1 LRAGRSLADATQ
13 TVVAAGLLVLLA
25 ALGVSLVLMQ
35 QQQPV
40 AFTQH
45 LVNGLTLG
53 ALFALIALGYTMVYG
68 IIELINFAHGEVF
81 MVGSFLGL
89 IVLEALLGW
98 GITSVWLAPLLALA
112 VAMLGCA
119 SLGVALDA
127 VAYKP
132 LRRKPNWR
140 SVLAAC
146 IAIFGLVVVL
156 IPGRMQVALGVEG
169 ASEPYFF
176 VSRLGG
182 FVILILFAWSA
193 FSLDERNPSTPRNTP
208 RVNAL
213 LSAIG
218 MSIFLQNLVMLS
230 AGRDTQTFVQVSD
243 FTGLPVDSSTGLSRT
258 SFPMWGIEVQY
269 IEVSTLV
276 AAVALMLM
284 LDVFISR
291 TRTGKG
297 MRAIAQDP
305 DAARMLGIPVA
316 RIITMTFMVG
326 SALAAAAGILYGLR
340 YGGVKFNDGF
350 IIGLKAFIAAV
361 LGGIGNIR
369 GAMLGGFLLG
379 LSETV
384 VVATMEFGWQR
395 LGLWCYGDDMASL
408 WPHAEFH
415 DYKDAIAFL
424 ILVAV
429 LTFRPAG
436 LLGAPEIEK
445 V

>member
-1 LRAGRSLADATQ
+1 MISGRSVADVIQ
-13 TVVAAGLLVLLA
+13 RGVALVLLA
-25 ALGVSLVLMQ
+25 ILAGLCVSLLLMLR
-35 QQQPV
+35 QQPE
-40 AFTQH
+40 AFVQH
-45 LVNGLTLG
+45 FVNGLTLG
-53 ALFALIALGYTMVYG
+53 GLFALIALGYTMVYG

-81 MVGSFLGL
+81 MVGSFIGL
-89 IVLEALLGW
+89 FVLEALFGW
-98 GITSVWLAPLLALA
+98 GINSVWIAPAIAVL
-112 VAMLGCA
+112 VAMFGCA
-119 SLGVALDA
+119 CLGLAIDA

-132 LRRKPNWR
+132 LRRKPNWS
-140 SVLAAC
+140 SVASAC
-146 IAIFGLVVVL
+146 VAIFGLLVFL
-156 IPGRMQVALGVEG
+156 LPGRVQVALGVEAG
-169 ASEPYFF
+169 AEPYFF

-182 FVILILFAWSA
+182 FVILLLFAWSS
-193 FSLDERNPSTPRNTP
+193 FHLDERNPSTPRSTP

-230 AGRDTQTFVQVSD
+230 VGRDTQTFVQIEEFS
-243 FTGLPVDSSTGLSRT
+243 GLART
-258 SFPMWGIEVQY
+258 SFPLFGIQVQY
-269 IEVSTLV
+269 IEVVTLV
-276 AAVALMLM
+276 SSIGLMLI
-284 LDVFISR
+284 LDQLISR
-291 TRTGKG
+291 TRIGKG

-305 DAARMLGIPVA
+305 EAAMMLGIPVNRVIA
-316 RIITMTFMVG
+316 MTFMVG

-384 VVATMEFGWQR
+384 VVATMEFGWAS
-395 LGLWCYGDDMASL
+395 LGTWRYGEDANQL

-429 LTFRPAG
+429 LTFRPSG
-436 LLGAPEIEK
+436 LLGAPEVEK

>member
-1 LRAGRSLADATQ
+1 MRAGRSLADAIQ
-13 TVVAAGLLVLLA
+13 TTVAAGLLVLLL
-25 ALGVSLVLMQ
+25 ALGVALVLMQ

-98 GITSVWLAPLLALA
+98 GITSVWLAPLLALS

-132 LRRKPNWR
+132 LRRKPNWA
-140 SVLAAC
+140 SVLSAC
-146 IAIFGLVVVL
+146 VAIFGLVVMLV
-156 IPGRMQVALGVEG
+156 PGRIQVALGVEG

-182 FVILILFAWSA
+182 FVILLLFAWSA
-193 FSLDERNPSTPRNTP
+193 FSLDERNPSTPRSTP

-243 FTGLPVDSSTGLSRT
+243 FTGLPVDSSTGLART

-269 IEVSTLV
+269 IEVLTLV
-276 AAVALMLM
+276 AAIVLMLM

-291 TRTGKG
+291 TRVGKG

-361 LGGIGNIR
+361 LGGIGNVR

-395 LGLWCYGDDMASL
+395 LGLWRYGEDAVAL

-436 LLGAPEIEK
+436 LLGAAEIEK

>member
-1 LRAGRSLADATQ
+1 LRTGRSLADATQ
-13 TVVAAGLLVLLA
+13 ALVAVALLILSLA
-25 ALGVSLVLMQ
+25 LVVSLVLMQ
-35 QQQPV
+35 QQQPM
-40 AFTQH
+40 AFVQH

-89 IVLEALLGW
+89 VVLEALFGW
-98 GITSVWLAPLLALA
+98 GITSVWLAPLLALTI
-112 VAMLGCA
+112 AMLGCA

-132 LRRKPNWR
+132 LRRNPNWG
-140 SVLAAC
+140 SVISAC
-146 IAIFGLVVVL
+146 VAVFGLVAVL
-156 IPGRMQVALGVEG
+156 LPGRLQISLGMEG

-176 VSRLGG
+176 ASRLGG
-182 FVILILFAWSA
+182 FVILVLFAWSA
-193 FSLDERNPSTPRNTP
+193 FFLDERNPGVRRSTP

-230 AGRDTQTFVQVSD
+230 VGRDTQTFVQASD
-243 FTGLPVDSSTGLSRT
+243 FSGLPIDPSTGRTLT
-258 SFPMWGIEVQY
+258 SFPMLGIEVQY
-269 IEVSTLV
+269 LEVLTLV
-276 AAVALMLM
+276 SAILLMLL

-291 TRTGKG
+291 TRIGKG

-350 IIGLKAFIAAV
+350 IIGLKAFIAGV
-361 LGGIGNIR
+361 LGGIGNMR
-369 GAMLGGFLLG
+369 GAMLGGFILG

-395 LGLWCYGDDMASL
+395 LGSWCYGDEAVSL

-436 LLGAPEIEK
+436 LLGSAEIEK

>member
-1 LRAGRSLADATQ
+1 LRSGRSLADGIQIGLA
-13 TVVAAGLLVLLA
+13 VVLLVILAGLC
-25 ALGVSLVLMQ
+25 VSLVLML

-40 AFTQH
+40 AFAQH
-45 LVNGLTLG
+45 MVNGLTLG

-89 IVLEALLGW
+89 IVLDALFGW
-98 GITSVWLAPLLALA
+98 GISSVWVAPVIAVL
-112 VAMLGCA
+112 VAMAGCA
-119 SLGVALDA
+119 CLGVALDA

-132 LRRKPNWR
+132 LRRKPNWG
-140 SVLAAC
+140 SVGAAC
-146 IAIFGLVVVL
+146 TAIFGLLLVL
-156 IPGRMQVALGVEG
+156 VPGRVQVILGIEG
-169 ASEPYFF
+169 AEEPYFF

-182 FVILILFAWSA
+182 FVILVLFAYAA
-193 FSLDERNPSTPRNTP
+193 FFLDERNPSSPRSTP

-218 MSIFLQNLVMLS
+218 MSIFLQNLVML
-230 AGRDTQTFVQVSD
+230 AVGRDTQTFIQISD
-243 FTGLPVDSSTGLSRT
+243 FTGLPVDAATGLSRT
-258 SFPMWGIEVQY
+258 SFPLFGIQVQY
-269 IEVSTLV
+269 IEVLTLASAIV
-276 AAVALMLM
+276 LMLL
-284 LDVFISR
+284 LDQLISR
-291 TRTGKG
+291 TRVGKG

-305 DAARMLGIPVA
+305 EAAMMLGIPVS
-316 RIITMTFMVG
+316 RVITMTFMVG

-384 VVATMEFGWQR
+384 VVATMEFGWGR
-395 LGLWCYGDDMASL
+395 LGVWRYGEDAASL

-436 LLGAPEIEK
+436 LLGAPNVEK